1 MKNKDRIEVGL
12 HFAPE
17 DMKWK
22 LAQEMAGGT
31 INWRGIIRSDHM
43 SEEGFEFLDQVWEQ
57 WRHFLAGID
66 IGAQMALRGMDMD
79 TYEVDATSGF
89 LKSILESLKEA
100 GYYTPDENCN

>member
-1 MKNKDRIEVGL
+1 MKNKNRIEVGL

-17 DMKWK
+17 DMRWK

-43 SEEGFEFLDQVWEQ
+43 SEEGFQFLDQAWEQ
-57 WRHFLAGID
+57 WRQFLAGVD
-66 IGAQMALRGMDMD
+66 IGAQMAIKGVDMD
-79 TYEVDATSGF
+79 SYEVEATSSF
-89 LKSILESLKEA
+89 LKSILEALKKA